1 MIINT
6 TISLLNSIIRMR
18 QVARMSTK
26 KLNRLQQKRLNR
38 LLRYAYDYSAYYK
51 KAFENAGITRDRI
64 GSLPISAYP
73 TIDKDALMEH
83 FGELVTVPG
92 ITQEE
97 LRRFDE
103 QESLRENY
111 PGNFHIVHSSGST
124 GVPRYFVYDDKAWKT
139 MLAGILRG
147 ALWDV
152 SWKQFFKWYTS
163 DPRILYVAATD
174 GRYGGAMAAF
184 DGIDGLGV
192 KQTSLD
198 IGMPYSEWTKTLRE
212 FKPNFIVGYPSAV
225 KLVAELTEKE
235 GIELHVNRVF
245 TCGEPL
251 SPGLRRHLEE
261 RFQTT
266 AVNLYGASESLA
278 LGAELSAEGGM
289 ILFDDLN
296 LIEVTDG
303 EMYLTC
309 LYNKTQPLIRYRIS
323 DHLILREKRVA
334 DDAFTRAIVLL
345 CRDDDVMWFRSKSGE
360 RDFLHPLSVE
370 GFCLDGLLDY
380 QFRQTSDS
388 SFDLALQ
395 LSGKADPD
403 SVMTKLRDGVQTVLN
418 GKRLS
423 YVRFD
428 MMIVDEILPDT
439 RTGKKQLIQTLP
451 A

>member
-1 MIINT
+1 MNT

-64 GSLPISAYP
+64 GSLSISAYP
-73 TIDKDALMEH
+73 TIDKDTLMEH

-192 KQTSLD
+192 KQASLD

-212 FKPNFIVGYPSAV
+212 FRPNFIVGYPSAV

-251 SPGLRRHLEE
+251 SRGLRRHLEE

-323 DHLILREKRVA
+323 DHLVLREESA
-334 DDAFTRAIVLL
+334 AEDAFTRANVLL

-388 SFDLALQ
+388 SFDLAIQ

-418 GKRLS
+418 GKMLS

-428 MMIVDEILPDT
+428 MMTVDEILPDI